1 MKRLELRAE
10 SPWKKEAE
18 DTGRWQGVVSDGAK
32 FRRRREKKE
41 MLHLWLGG
49 KGEVKPTNQRYLH

>member
-10 SPWKKEAE
+10 NPWKKKLKIPE
-18 DTGRWQGVVSDGAK
+18 DGRVSDGAR